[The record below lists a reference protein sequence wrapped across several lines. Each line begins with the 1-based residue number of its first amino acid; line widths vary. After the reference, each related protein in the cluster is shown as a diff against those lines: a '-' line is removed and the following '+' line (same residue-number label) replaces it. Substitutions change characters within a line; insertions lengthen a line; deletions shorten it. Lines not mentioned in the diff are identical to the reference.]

1 MVRDEVPTNAGLLG
15 AMGTVHLACEQTGTA
30 AGRSTRVIWLSFV
43 GQWVADTARTAS
55 RVMVNMA
62 AKCFDPVSDAL
73 SFRRAFG

>member
-1 MVRDEVPTNAGLLG
+1 
-15 AMGTVHLACEQTGTA
+15 
-30 AGRSTRVIWLSFV
+30 VIWLSFV

-73 SFRRAFG
+73 FFRGAFG

>member
-1 MVRDEVPTNAGLLG
+1 
-15 AMGTVHLACEQTGTA
+15 VHLACEQTGTA
-30 AGRSTRVIWLSFV
+30 AGRSTHVIWLSFV

-73 SFRRAFG
+73 FFRGAFG

>member
-1 MVRDEVPTNAGLLG
+1 MVCDEVPTNAVLLR

-30 AGRSTRVIWLSFV
+30 AGRSTHVIWLSFV